1 MDYRRG
7 LILCGKVLTAMCNDV
22 EFGGKEQYMT
32 CFNSFLHEK
41 KFDLQEFI
49 TWTIL
54 PNKNDVRNKIYIKF
68 FLYFI

>member
-32 CFNSFLHEK
+32 CFNNFLHEK

-49 TWTIL
+49 AWTIL
-54 PNKNDVRNKIYIKF
+54 PNKNDVC
-68 FLYFI
+68 